1 MPFED
6 IELNGLAEHSS
17 SSSSGSDNSKN
28 SVDEKSS
35 SSGSSSSSASSTS
48 SKNADTVKKSEI
60 RTSEVKKTS
69 GKKKMSKKTRLGLA
83 IGIPVAIV
91 VILIIVLCACLCTE
105 KIAECTVNGNTVSC
119 GKGKVNGDSL
129 KDAKGLAT
137 LDLGDFNGKFSKD
150 AFDGLDELTVIE
162 VSLTNEKYS
171 SKDGVLY
178 DKEAKEL
185 IRIPKG
191 KSGNIELEPSVKT
204 LRSHSVKGFKHDI
217 TVPKELESIEKG
229 AFGENIDSTLIVKD
243 AAQPT
248 VSAIQGTNLFPSF
261 FSGKGTVDNAE
272 DYPKAI
278 ADSLRWGIDLLKQ
291 NALESQQVTVQ
302 LFFHTKEDDIKFMS
316 SVTST
321 ADMYPIV
328 KETLG
333 AGSELPVYAADVSK
347 IRFVESEE
355 PEKATL
361 ESLKEEISFVTYG
374 SVTFMTFKTSGKKY
388 RFDVEAG
395 DNSVEYI
402 VDVNGSAASA
412 QYYVLPAETD
422 FVVGDT
428 FVFAYANN
436 SSSVTITY
444 NDKTL
449 VFTNNKYNG
458 EEAEIT
464 CLPFKE
470 PTGGKPIYDVCT
482 VKALKAG
489 KFSSRNDTDD
499 EVHVNVKDPLA
510 IDVKDGEI
518 NSDKEYTFTV
528 TNLGEETLN
537 ISITKQGGSA
547 ETASYKGT
555 TLTGADALTTYN
567 LDCKNA
573 ESGVNTTTT
582 CTITLKAAGTGGE
595 KHALSLTT
603 DTITEA
609 KTATLT
615 VPQASA

>member
-83 IGIPVAIV
+83 IGIPVAVV
-91 VILIIVLCACLCTE
+91 VILIIVLCACLCGE
-105 KIAECTVNGNTVSC
+105 KIAKCSIDEDGSTVSC

-129 KDAKGLAT
+129 EGAKNAT
-137 LDLGDFNGKFSKD
+137 TLNFGDFNGKFSED
-150 AFDGLDELTVIE
+150 AFDGLDKLTEIK
-162 VSLTNEKYS
+162 VSDTNEKYS
-171 SKDGVLY
+171 SMSGVLY

-185 IRIPKG
+185 VRIPEG
-191 KSGNIELEPSVKT
+191 RSEAIVLEDSVKI
-204 LRSHSVKGFKHDI
+204 LRSHSVKGFKKDI

-229 AFGENIDSTLIVKD
+229 AFGKNENSTLIVKD

-248 VSAIQGTNLFPSF
+248 VSGIQGTNFFPSF

-278 ADSLRWGIDLLKQ
+278 VDSLSWGFDLKQ
-291 NALESQQVTVQ
+291 NALVSKSVTVQ
-302 LFFHTKEDDIKFMS
+302 LFFHTEEDDIKFMGSVS
-316 SVTST
+316 SE
-321 ADMYPIV
+321 AYMYPIV
-328 KETLG
+328 EKTIGKGEF
-333 AGSELPVYAADVSK
+333 PVYAADASK
-347 IRFVESEE
+347 ITFVE
-355 PEKATL
+355 PENATL
-361 ESLKEEISFVTYG
+361 DSLKNEISHDTYE
-374 SVTFMTFKTSGKKY
+374 SVTMLSFTTGGKKY

-402 VDVNGSAASA
+402 VTVNEEAGSVQDYA
-412 QYYVLPAETD
+412 LPEKTK

-428 FVFAYANN
+428 FAFAYANN
-436 SSSVTITY
+436 SLPMTITY
-444 NDKTL
+444 NDNIL
-449 VFTNNKYNG
+449 EFTDNKYIG
-458 EEAEIT
+458 SEAEIT
-464 CLPFKE
+464 CLPSAGTTKFE
-470 PTGGKPIYDVCT
+470 VCT
-482 VKALKAG
+482 VKAKEAG
-489 KFSSRNDTDD
+489 KFSSRNTPGGRVD
-499 EVHVNVKDPLA
+499 VKVGDRLA
-510 IDVKDGEI
+510 INAENGDI
-518 NSDKEYTFTV
+518 TNDKGYTFTV
-528 TNLGEETLN
+528 TNLREETLN

-567 LDCKNA
+567 LSCKNA